1 MTDTDEDLDGIA
13 AIGRTLLRDVA
24 RIRGTRPPALAAVE
38 DFVLAW
44 LKANPDHVDWPV
56 LPTAFLDAYWAW
68 QKSLPVEHELDE
80 EHALDDPIETLFWDL
95 DLWLGLVCMPPRRLP
110 PPHLD
115 EAVLIDIFAC
125 YREIDGETRDAIWR
139 WRYPDADRAQ
149 WDKWFNDIHE
159 FFHPP
164 ADR

>member
-1 MTDTDEDLDGIA
+1 MTDIADEDLDGIA
-13 AIGRTLLRDVA
+13 EVGRTLLRDIA

-56 LPTAFLDAYWAW
+56 LPTAFLVAYGAW

-95 DLWLGLVCMPPRRLP
+95 ETWLGLVWQLP
-110 PPHLD
+110 PPHLH
-115 EAVLIDIFAC
+115 EAVLVDVFAC
-125 YREIDGETRDAIWR
+125 QREIDSWTRDAIWKR
-139 WRYPDADRAQ
+139 RYPEADHAQ
-149 WDKWFNDIHE
+149 WDKWLNDIHA